1 VAAAFFAG
9 VAAGVV
15 FVAAAFVAAAF
26 VADAFFSGAF
36 VAAAFFAG
44 TFFAGAFV
52 AAAFFAAFLVVL
64 FFAVLGAGALFF
76 ADAFVAPSADRVR
89 PITRLA
95 AAAAVPAR
103 DLRVVPAISEGLQHP
118 SGVAGT
124 TRWQGG

>member
-9 VAAGVV
+9 A
-15 FVAAAFVAAAF
+15 
-26 VADAFFSGAF
+26 
-36 VAAAFFAG
+36 
-44 TFFAGAFV
+44 FFAGAFV
-52 AAAFFAAFLVVL
+52 AAAFFAGAFFAGAFFADVAVAAVFVAAFLVVLFFAVL